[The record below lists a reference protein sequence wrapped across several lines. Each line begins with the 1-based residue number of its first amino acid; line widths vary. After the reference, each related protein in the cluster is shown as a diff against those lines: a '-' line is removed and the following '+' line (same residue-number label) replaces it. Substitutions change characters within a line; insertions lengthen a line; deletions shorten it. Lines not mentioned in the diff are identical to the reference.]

1 MSSMMP
7 ASESIAERH
16 NGARSAALAF
26 QNVRKHF
33 WKDGQWVEAIR
44 NATFDVQDGE
54 FVAVIGPSG
63 CGKSTLLNLA
73 AGIMDRTGGELEH
86 RGVPVSG
93 SAVTSGVGYVTQ
105 KDTLL
110 PWRSAIDNIQLP
122 LEIRGLPKRERMER
136 AAEQIDLVGLTGF
149 ENHFPHELSGG
160 MRKRVGLARTLVYEP
175 QTLLMDEPFGALDA
189 QLTLVMEEELLRILE
204 QQRRTVLYVTHDLD
218 EAITMADRVV
228 VLAARPSTVH
238 LVQEI
243 DIPRPRDVH
252 KVRYT
257 PRFGELH
264 DILWNVISGDIRKGE
279 EM

>member
-1 MSSMMP
+1 MP
-7 ASESIAERH
+7 ASESTAERRD
-16 NGARSAALAF
+16 GARPAALRF
-26 QNVRKHF
+26 RDVRKHF
-33 WKDGQWVEAIR
+33 WKDAHWVEAIR

-63 CGKSTLLNLA
+63 CGKSTLLNMA

-86 RGVPVSG
+86 RDVPVVG
-93 SAVTSGVGYVTQ
+93 SAVTAGVGYVTQ

-110 PWRSAIDNIQLP
+110 PWRTAMDNIQLP
-122 LEIRGLPKRERMER
+122 LEIRGMSKRERLER
-136 AAEQIDLVGLTGF
+136 AERQIDLVGLTGF

-160 MRKRVGLARTLVYEP
+160 MRKRVGLARTLIYEP

-204 QQRRTVLYVTHDLD
+204 QRRRTVLYVTHDLD

-264 DILWNVISGDIRKGE
+264 DILWNVIAGDIRKGE